1 MAGPTDVLY
10 FHGFA
15 SSPRS
20 AKVVAL
26 RRLLE
31 PDGIELNVP
40 DLNIPSF
47 ERLSFAAMAEAMAD
61 LAATEEPRALVG
73 SSLGALLALEV
84 ARRGVVVPQVLIAPA
99 LGVADRWLALIPAG
113 DPILVP
119 HYGSGVREPIHRRF
133 FEEMAAI
140 RSDEEPP
147 RSRVTVIIGSED
159 ESVPF
164 ERVAATWRSWLE
176 SGRLVQGSRLIRI
189 DGGDH
194 GLVDHVET
202 IAEEIRAAV
211 GKPSSRGSLAAD
223 V

>member
-1 MAGPTDVLY
+1 MAEQTVVLY

-15 SSPRS
+15 SSPGS
-20 AKVVAL
+20 AKVVEL

-31 PDGIELNVP
+31 PDAIDLIAP

-47 ERLSFAAMAEAMAD
+47 ERLSFAAMAAAMAD
-61 LAATEEPRALVG
+61 LASSLRPRALVG

-84 ARRGVVVPQVLIAPA
+84 GRRGVVAPQVLIAPA
-99 LGVADRWLALIPAG
+99 LGVADRWMGLIPDG

-119 HYGSGVREPIHRRF
+119 HYRSGVKEPIHRRF
-133 FEEMAAI
+133 FEEIAAI

-147 RSRVTVIIGSED
+147 PVPVTIIMGTDD

-164 ERVAATWRSWLE
+164 DRVAGRWRAWSE
-176 SGRLVQGSRLIRI
+176 SGRLVEGSRLITVK
-189 DGGDH
+189 GGDH
-194 GLVDHVET
+194 SLLDHVGT
-202 IAEEIRAAV
+202 IADAIRTAV
-211 GKPSSRGSLAAD
+211 RESLAAN